1 MAVSCFKLL
10 IWAFSFSWLASV
22 SVSVISGYVPP
33 TNYLINCGS
42 SSNTSLGERTFAAD
56 IYSKFL
62 SPQQQNVSIT
72 APDSSS
78 TPLYRT
84 ARVFTAPSRYTF
96 PLRQSGRL
104 WIRLHFHP
112 FVVTGSY
119 NLSTAHFSVSA
130 QNFTLFKEYRA
141 NLNDDDHQPEVREF
155 SLNLNSG
162 TNLVLAFTPS
172 PSSFAFLN
180 ALEVFSIPQ
189 GVIPQT
195 AQIIASGGSSSLS
208 LGNKALETVQRVN
221 MGATAVFPADDTLW
235 RLWVSD
241 EKFLRHDYLAV
252 NVTNLSAVS
261 FKDRGPTNFTAPL
274 GVYGTATRLNSDG
287 NPGTLANVTW
297 HFGVDRGFDY
307 LVRFHFCDILALD
320 PHPNFYFNVY
330 VESELVYKYL
340 DLKNLTG
347 YTSGA
352 PYSMDYIAGSVAGD
366 TLTVSIGPPNNDNN
380 PIAMLNGLEVVKI
393 SNSKNSL
400 DVLDMS
406 YPKNSKTNVVLI
418 VVLIVGLVVVLLSG
432 LVVWII
438 CWRRRNFG
446 KDKGDQFA
454 AYGGGTIYST
464 DYSNGGTGFSISK
477 FNYRFPFYAIQEATD
492 NFSEN
497 LVLGAGGFG
506 KVYKGVLRDAMVV
519 AVKRASSQSQG
530 IAEFR
535 TEIELLSQFRHK
547 HLVSLIG
554 YCDERNEMIIL
565 YEYMQNGNLKDH
577 LYGSEHPSLSW
588 RKRLEICIGAAKGL
602 HYLHTGTAKSII
614 HRDVK
619 SANILLD
626 EDFMAKVA
634 DFGLSKTGP
643 EIDHTHVSTAVKGSF
658 GYLDPEYFLRQQLTE
673 KSDVYSF
680 GVVLF
685 EVLCARPVI
694 DPSLPRENVNL
705 VDYALKKMRKG
716 KLEEVVDSKI
726 EEEIKPESL
735 NKFAYI
741 AEKCLAD
748 SGLDRPSMGDVL
760 WNLECA
766 LQLQVNQEFALKW
779 KEEMSSSNNG
789 AAGNPQMNHVK
800 SIGATG
806 STELGDMADVS
817 MSQVFAKLV
826 KDNSEVDRQK

>member
-1 MAVSCFKLL
+1 MVQSFNFLL
-10 IWAFSFSWLASV
+10 IWAFSFSTLAS
-22 SVSVISGYVPP
+22 GYYLPP

-42 SSNTSLGERTFAAD
+42 LTNISVGERTFVAD
-56 IYSKFL
+56 HYYDYDFS
-62 SPQQQNVSIT
+62 SNSNQQNVSLT
-72 APDSSS
+72 APDSTSIS
-78 TPLYRT
+78 ALYPT
-84 ARVFTAPSRYTF
+84 ARVFTASSRYTF
-96 PLRQSGRL
+96 PIRQSGRL
-104 WIRLHFHP
+104 WIRLHFYP
-112 FVVTGSY
+112 FITAGY
-119 NLSTAHFSVSA
+119 NLSTAHFSVAA
-130 QNFTLFKEYRA
+130 QNFTLFKEYR
-141 NLNDDDHQPEVREF
+141 PKPGGEVEVKEF

-162 TNLVLAFTPS
+162 TNLVLTFTPS
-172 PSSFAFLN
+172 HSSFAFLN
-180 ALEVFSIPQ
+180 ALEVFSIPE
-189 GVIPQT
+189 GLIPQS
-195 AQIIASGGSSSLS
+195 AQVISAASGNSVSLV
-208 LGNKALETVQRVN
+208 NRALETVQRVN
-221 MGATAVFPADDTLW
+221 MGKTTVFPVNDTLW

-241 EKFLRHDYLAV
+241 ENFLRHDYLAV
-252 NVTNLSAVS
+252 NVTDFSAVS
-261 FKDRGPTNFTAPL
+261 FKGKGPTNFTAPL
-274 GVYGTATRLNSDG
+274 AVYGTATRLNSDG
-287 NPGTLANVTW
+287 DPATLANVTW
-297 HFGVDRGFDY
+297 HFGVDPGFDY

-347 YTSGA
+347 YSSGA

-366 TLTVSIGPPNNDNN
+366 TLTISIGPPNNDNN
-380 PIAMLNGLEVVKI
+380 PIAILNGLEVVKI

-406 YPKNSKTNVVLI
+406 SPKSSKANVVLI
-418 VVLIVGLVVVLLSG
+418 LVLIVGLVILLLSG
-432 LVVWII
+432 LAVWVI
-438 CWRRRNFG
+438 CWRRRRFG
-446 KDKGDQFA
+446 KGNHLKGDQFA
-454 AYGGGTIYST
+454 AYG
-464 DYSNGGTGFSISK
+464 DYSNGTAFSISK

-506 KVYKGVLRDAMVV
+506 KVYKGVLRDEMVV

-588 RKRLEICIGAAKGL
+588 RQRLDICIGAAKGL

-685 EVLCARPVI
+685 EVVCGRPVI

-705 VDYALKKMRKG
+705 VDYALKNMRRG
-716 KLEEVVDSKI
+716 KLEEVVDPKLCK
-726 EEEIKPESL
+726 EIKPDSL
-735 NKFAYI
+735 KKFAYI

-748 SGLDRPSMGDVL
+748 YGMDRPSMGDVL

-766 LQLQVNQEFALKW
+766 LQLQW
-779 KEEMSSSNNG
+779 KEEMSSSNG
-789 AAGNPQMNHVK
+789 DGNSKMNNEK
-800 SIGATG
+800 SIGT
-806 STELGDMADVS
+806 SNVMETTELGDMADVS

-826 KDNSEVDRQK
+826 SEHSEEEMR